1 MRRRGFSLLAV
12 VVVLAI
18 LAILLQAAV
27 ALLTARLRETRWRGE
42 SRYAEELAR
51 SGVDFA
57 RACLDADEGGGSCG
71 RTLPVEGGEIVVEV
85 TPTAK
90 GQRITS
96 RGRVL
101 AGSEVRAERTEVVE
115 VRAAGQ
121 PEEDPGGEAPPDPG
135 AGDQDAEAEA
145 EEDAEAV
152 IEPF

>member
-1 MRRRGFSLLAV
+1 MRRRGFSLLSV

-27 ALLTARLRETRWRGE
+27 ALLTARLRETRWRGD

-85 TPTAK
+85 TPTPK

-101 AGSEVRAERTEVVE
+101 AGTEVRAERTEVAD
-115 VRAAGQ
+115 VRAPGSAEPGPAG
-121 PEEDPGGEAPPDPG
+121 EEAPPDTTGEPP
-135 AGDQDAEAEA
+135 DEAPDDFGVE
-145 EEDAEAV
+145 
-152 IEPF
+152 